1 MELFIVV
8 GILSLVFG
16 LFFIASPT
24 TLRTM
29 SERTNRAIMD
39 LEAKAFTYRL
49 GVGLSLII
57 ASLLF
62 FFVAWYIN
70 VKG

>member
-29 SERTNRAIMD
+29 SERANMVMMD

-49 GVGLSLII
+49 GVGFFLMI

-62 FFVAWYIN
+62 FFVAWYIS
-70 VKG
+70 VMG